1 MLIQSVSNT
10 NIAPAAMPSGSGGS
24 GAVAAQAPHAAVGQA
39 VAQQPQQSQQP
50 TQVRLSN
57 EIDKINAV
65 LQRSNKDL
73 ELSIST
79 DEATKHHVVKLTD
92 KETGETLIQYPSDAV
107 LAIAQGIDEFQ
118 RNFLLN
124 QKA

>member
-1 MLIQSVSNT
+1 
-10 NIAPAAMPSGSGGS
+10 MPSGSGGS

-39 VAQQPQQSQQP
+39 VAQQPQQP

-79 DEATKHHVVKLTD
+79 DDATKHQVVKLTD
-92 KETGETLIQYPSDAV
+92 KETGETLIQYPSEAV